1 MSAVVEMI
9 DAAQPEQEAKI
20 LGWQKRLPA
29 RASSGRSAMAN

>member
-1 MSAVVEMI
+1 MI

-29 RASSGRSAMAN
+29 SPVWTKLANVETEAGS